1 MTMLD
6 YLAPL
11 LALVLLLLALDLV
24 AARWGE
30 DSRHQFGDRN
40 W

>member
-1 MTMLD
+1 MTVLE
-6 YLAPL
+6 YLAPF
-11 LALVLLLLALDLV
+11 LAMVLLLLVLDLV

-30 DSRHQFGDRN
+30 DSRQEFGNRN